1 MNIQTSPIMPS
12 SKVRAVS
19 SSSCTAQST
28 ATMSTSSDYFS
39 YSQYRRAE
47 SPATTTTNGSD
58 VGDSIRRVSPLPRT
72 SLQQQQDAFDMMDW
86 EHDMDIDTLA
96 AMLRQEVG
104 YMCQGSRHGMNSNDA
119 PPPNVQ
125 LSILYPEWRT
135 KITDWCYRVVDHFQ
149 YEREVVGIMM
159 NLFDRYC
166 AIVKAREDGE
176 GNNKLLSPSSMGGQ
190 DIAADPMSS
199 PRDVTTLHE
208 SPSPSTCA
216 EEEESRRYQ
225 LGAMAALFLVIKLNG
240 ETVPAAERQ
249 HNGDDASYFSRLNR
263 RHKRRLRLMEF
274 VELSRGQFD
283 PADIADMERVMLSTL
298 KWKVNPPTPT
308 IFVGHFLKLLPT
320 TNMVQRDLIMHVL
333 QELSR
338 YLTELSVCL
347 ADVTTIYRPSWIA
360 YASLLISL
368 DAIHL
373 DALPLENRVA
383 FHSAVAHLTTDRARC
398 EHDQQ
403 QSALS
408 PDCKAVQF
416 LVQRIRTSF
425 LPEMLLDAG
434 GVASAASSSY
444 CTSSVASSTSN
455 GSLDSTTAFQGHPIA
470 IARNAGLLNPAIFQ
484 LTDDV
489 GGMTLTPSP
498 SDEDFSKSSS
508 ATGNDGPRRSSC
520 HRREQSASSVMDNVS
535 NWQQQ
540 LLQHEQQQATM
551 W

>member
-1 MNIQTSPIMPS
+1 MS
-12 SKVRAVS
+12 SASYTV
-19 SSSCTAQST
+19 QST

-47 SPATTTTNGSD
+47 SPATTTTSGSD
-58 VGDSIRRVSPLPRT
+58 GSDNIRRVSPLPDT
-72 SLQQQQDAFDMMDW
+72 PLQQQQDLCDMMDW

-104 YMCQGSRHGMNSNDA
+104 YMCQGTHHGMNSNAA
-119 PPPNVQ
+119 PPANVQ
-125 LSILYPEWRT
+125 LPVLYPEWRT

-166 AIVKAREDGE
+166 AIIKAREDGE
-176 GNNKLLSPSSMGGQ
+176 GNKSPSPPLTGGR
-190 DIAADPMSS
+190 DMFADPMSS
-199 PRDVTTLHE
+199 PRDVKTLHDGRN
-208 SPSPSTCA
+208 SPSSSSLSASCT

-225 LGAMAALFLVIKLNG
+225 LGAMSALFLVIKLHG
-240 ETVPAAERQ
+240 ETGPAADR
-249 HNGDDASYFSRLNR
+249 HHAVDDASYFSRLSR

-320 TNMVQRDLIMHVL
+320 TNMVQKDLILHVL

-347 ADVTTIYRPSWIA
+347 ADCTTIYRPSWIA

-383 FHSAVAHLTTDRARC
+383 FHNAVARLTANQAGC
-398 EHDQQ
+398 EHSQQ
-403 QSALS
+403 HTALS

-434 GVASAASSSY
+434 GVASAAATSNY
-444 CTSSVASSTSN
+444 CNSSVASSITN
-455 GSLDSTTAFQGHPIA
+455 GSLESATTFQGHPIA
-470 IARNAGLLNPAIFQ
+470 IARSAGLLNPAVFQ
-484 LTDDV
+484 LTQDV

-508 ATGNDGPRRSSC
+508 TTGDGTRRSSY
-520 HRREQSASSVMDNVS
+520 HRRGQSANSVMENVN

-540 LLQHEQQQATM
+540 LLQQQQQQQATV

>member
-1 MNIQTSPIMPS
+1 MNIQTSPIMSS

-19 SSSCTAQST
+19 SSSHTAQST

-39 YSQYRRAE
+39 HSQYRRAE

-58 VGDSIRRVSPLPRT
+58 VGDSIRRVSPLPDT
-72 SLQQQQDAFDMMDW
+72 PLQQQQDLFDMMDW

-104 YMCQGSRHGMNSNDA
+104 YMCQGTHHGMNSNAA
-119 PPPNVQ
+119 PPANVQ
-125 LSILYPEWRT
+125 LPVLYPEWRT

-190 DIAADPMSS
+190 GIAADPMSS
-199 PRDVTTLHE
+199 PRDVTSLHE
-208 SPSPSTCA
+208 SPSSSTCA

-283 PADIADMERVMLSTL
+283 PADIAEMERVMLSTL

-455 GSLDSTTAFQGHPIA
+455 GSLDSTTAFQ
-470 IARNAGLLNPAIFQ
+470 
-484 LTDDV
+484 
-489 GGMTLTPSP
+489 
-498 SDEDFSKSSS
+498 
-508 ATGNDGPRRSSC
+508 
-520 HRREQSASSVMDNVS
+520 
-535 NWQQQ
+535 
-540 LLQHEQQQATM
+540 
-551 W
+551 